1 MKRVQMIK
9 SFMQGKI
16 LDVGCNEGFLH
27 RYLLETGMDIHGLD
41 QRRTEFK
48 ENVTKG
54 DAEKMPFRG
63 GSFDTI
69 IGGELMEHLRNPD
82 KFLSESFR
90 VLRKG
95 GILILT
101 TPNRDAWLNL
111 IAGNYYHKEPQK
123 KYKFQNHIHIFNE
136 TELKEAV
143 SKAGFRLVF
152 FDYLPYDLDGVGG
165 DRITRLIYLRK
176 LIHHLVPSK
185 NRENMFLV
193 AKKVT
198 A

>member
-9 SFMQGKI
+9 SFMHGKI

-27 RYLLETGMDIHGLD
+27 GYLLETGKDIHGLD
-41 QRRTEFK
+41 MRTTEFK
-48 ENVTKG
+48 KNVTKG
-54 DAEKMPFRG
+54 DAENMPFRAG
-63 GSFDTI
+63 TFDTI
-69 IGGELMEHLRNPD
+69 IGGELMEHLKNPD
-82 KFLSESFR
+82 RFLAESFR

-95 GILILT
+95 GIIILT

-111 IAGNYYHKEPQK
+111 IAGNYYHTESKK
-123 KYKFQNHIHIFNE
+123 KYKFQNHIHVFNE
-136 TELKEAV
+136 SELLGAV
-143 SKAGFRLVF
+143 RKAGFRIAF

-176 LIHHLVPSK
+176 LVHHLVPSK

-193 AKKVT
+193 AKK
-198 A
+198 